1 MSDVIKPEELKALRL
16 SRGLSIKDAADSV
29 GRDYRTWQGYEA
41 SSDSES
47 RIKIKPEVLGKFFRA
62 HKIFWPCAK
71 VISVTA
77 YKGGV
82 GKTPITVVVAAAFAS
97 KGFKVAV
104 VTNDPVFRSSSES
117 EKAHMKAS
125 GKVAG
130 SVDFYDEADI
140 VMYQGETQSIRAV
153 VEKNQQDQ
161 YRSVFSD
168 DIERLAR
175 KEVSDIE
182 FDNLKKNYDLV
193 FLDIN
198 HSLPQTLINS
208 DIIAL
213 LVDAA
218 CPFSCASSKRY
229 CNKIRE
235 LNNGSLGGVHV
246 LLTNF
251 TPIPKLCG
259 LTDKETP
266 ELEEMLGLLVW
277 RSEFAVKNYKRLKGL
292 EVPFLRSKFSSE
304 HEYHID
310 QYDEGR
316 SFDDSFGYFDTVLDI
331 APDSL
336 AAIEVHDVAE
346 ELEGLLWLQG

>member
-1 MSDVIKPEELKALRL
+1 MSVVIKPEELKVLRL
-16 SRGLSIKDAADSV
+16 SRGISIKDAANSV

-41 SSDSES
+41 SGNSES
-47 RIKIKPEVLGKFFRA
+47 KIKIKPEVLSKFFRA
-62 HKIFWPCAK
+62 HKIFWPSAK
-71 VISVTA
+71 VISVAA

-82 GKTPITVVVAAAFAS
+82 GKTPITVAVAAAFAL
-97 KGFKVAV
+97 KGFRVAV
-104 VTNDPVFRSSSES
+104 VTNDHVFRSHSES
-117 EKAHMKAS
+117 ENAHVKAS

-140 VMYQGETQSIRAV
+140 VMYQGEAQSIREMV
-153 VEKNQQDQ
+153 GNNQQEKFC
-161 YRSVFSD
+161 SVFSD

-175 KEVSDIE
+175 KEASDVK
-182 FDNLKKNYDLV
+182 FNDLKKSYDVV

-213 LVDAA
+213 LVDAS
-218 CPFSCASSKRY
+218 CPFSYASSKRY
-229 CNKIRE
+229 CKRIRE
-235 LNNGSLGGVHV
+235 LNDGSIGGVHV

-251 TPIPKLCG
+251 TSIPKLCG
-259 LTDKETP
+259 LSDKETP
-266 ELEEMLGLLVW
+266 ELEKILGSLVW

-292 EVPFLRSKFSSE
+292 DVPFLRARFSSD

-310 QYDEGR
+310 RYDEGR
-316 SFDDSFGYFDTVLDI
+316 SFDDSFCYFDTVLDI

-346 ELEGLLWLQG
+346 ELEGHLWLRN

>member
-1 MSDVIKPEELKALRL
+1 MSVVIKPEELKALRL
-16 SRGLSIKDAADSV
+16 SRGVSIKDAADSV

-47 RIKIKPEVLGKFFRA
+47 KIKIKLDVLNKFFRA
-62 HKIFWPCAK
+62 HKIFWPSAK
-71 VISVTA
+71 VISVAA

-82 GKTPITVVVAAAFAS
+82 GKTPITVVVAAAFAL
-97 KGFKVAV
+97 KGFRVAV
-104 VTNDPVFRSSSES
+104 VTNDHVFRSHSES
-117 EKAHMKAS
+117 KNAHVKAF

-140 VMYQGETQSIRAV
+140 VMYQGETQSIREMV
-153 VEKNQQDQ
+153 GNNQQDKFC
-161 YRSVFSD
+161 SVFSD

-175 KEVSDIE
+175 KEASDVK
-182 FDNLKKNYDLV
+182 FDDLKKNYDVV

-208 DIIAL
+208 DVIAL
-213 LVDAA
+213 LVDAS
-218 CPFSCASSKRY
+218 CPFSYASSKRY
-229 CNKIRE
+229 CKRIRE
-235 LNNGSLGGVHV
+235 LNDGSIGGVHV

-251 TPIPKLCG
+251 TSIPKLCG
-259 LTDKETP
+259 LSDKETP
-266 ELEEMLGLLVW
+266 ELEEMLGSLVW

-292 EVPFLRSKFSSE
+292 DVPFLRARFSSD

-310 QYDEGR
+310 RYDKGR
-316 SFDDSFGYFDTVLDI
+316 SFDDSFCYFDTVLDI

-346 ELEGLLWLQG
+346 ELEGLLWLRD

>member
-1 MSDVIKPEELKALRL
+1 MSVVIKPEELKALRL
-16 SRGLSIKDAADSV
+16 SRGISIKDAANSV
-29 GRDYRTWQGYEA
+29 ERDYRTWQGYEA

-47 RIKIKPEVLGKFFRA
+47 KIKIKPEVLSKFFRA
-62 HKIFWPCAK
+62 HKIFWPSAK

-82 GKTPITVVVAAAFAS
+82 GKTPITVVVAAAFAL
-97 KGFKVAV
+97 KGFRVAI
-104 VTNDPVFRSSSES
+104 VTNDPVFRSHSES
-117 EKAHMKAS
+117 EKAYMKAS
-125 GKVAG
+125 GRVAD

-140 VMYQGETQSIRAV
+140 VMYQGQTQSIRTV
-153 VEKNQQDQ
+153 VEKGQQDQ
-161 YRSVFSD
+161 FCLVFSD
-168 DIERLAR
+168 EIERLAR
-175 KEVSDIE
+175 KEASDIE
-182 FDNLKKNYDLV
+182 FDDLKKNYDVV

-213 LVDAA
+213 LVDAS
-218 CPFSCASSKRY
+218 CPFSYASSKRY
-229 CNKIRE
+229 CKRIRE
-235 LNNGSLGGVHV
+235 LNDGSIGGMHV

-251 TPIPKLCG
+251 TSIPKLCG
-259 LTDKETP
+259 LSDKETP

-292 EVPFLRSKFSSE
+292 DVPFLRAKFSSD

-310 QYDEGR
+310 RYDEGR
-316 SFDDSFGYFDTVLDI
+316 SFDDSFCYFDTVLDV

-336 AAIEVHDVAE
+336 AAIEVYDVAE
-346 ELEGLLWLQG
+346 ELEGLLWLQD